1 MQCCNRITTSS
12 TYQCGIIITAGSNS
26 LSIPCIRQ
34 LSLADSD
41 GLLTGYIW
49 INDKMQCSDRI
60 TTSSTSQCC
69 IIIAGRCDILIVPG
83 IRQLSLADGDG
94 LLTGYIWINNKMK
107 RRHRITTGS
116 TNQCCIIIAGRC
128 DILIVPCIR
137 QLSLADCDGLLTG
150 YIRINDK
157 MQCSDRI
164 TTGSTNQCC
173 IIIARPCN
181 VLSIPCIRQLPLAD
195 G

>member
-1 MQCCNRITTSS
+1 MQCCYRITTGS
-12 TYQCGIIITAGSNS
+12 TYQCGIIITASSNS

-49 INDKMQCSDRI
+49 INDKMQCCDRI
-60 TTSSTSQCC
+60 TTGSTNQCC
-69 IIIAGRCDILIVPG
+69 IIITGRCDILIVPG

-94 LLTGYIWINNKMK
+94 LLTSYIW
-107 RRHRITTGS
+107 
-116 TNQCCIIIAGRC
+116 
-128 DILIVPCIR
+128 
-137 QLSLADCDGLLTG
+137 
-150 YIRINDK
+150 INDK

-173 IIIARPCN
+173 IIITSPCN
-181 VLSIPCIRQLPLAD
+181 VLSIP
-195 G
+195 